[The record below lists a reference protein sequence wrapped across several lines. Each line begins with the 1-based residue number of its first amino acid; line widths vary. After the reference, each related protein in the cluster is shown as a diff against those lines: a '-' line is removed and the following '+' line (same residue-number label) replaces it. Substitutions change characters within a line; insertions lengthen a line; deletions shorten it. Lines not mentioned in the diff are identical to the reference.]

1 MFVAVRYLKAL
12 KENRSLISVFA
23 LGELKNR
30 YRNSVLGFF
39 WSILEPLLLLT
50 VLYFVFSSVLKS
62 GIPNFP
68 LYLFLGLIVWNFISK
83 GTTMGLNSIS
93 SKANIITN
101 VYFQRAIA
109 ALSSNITALIM
120 LGLEFVIFGI
130 FLAFYGVIPSATI
143 LFLPYLIFLVF
154 MITLGISLPLSVINV
169 LYKDM
174 QFIWNVVLTAGFFA
188 HPIIYNANMLP
199 ESLHEKID
207 LIPTVRIFEMMQ
219 DTVLYGKIPTL
230 YGFAY
235 VTIAAIV
242 ILGVGYLVYRKF
254 EPRIVEMM

>member
-1 MFVAVRYLKAL
+1 MLAPIRYLKAL
-12 KENRSLISVFA
+12 KENRSLIMTFA

-83 GTTMGLNSIS
+83 GTTMGLSSIS
-93 SKANIITN
+93 NKTNIITN

-109 ALSSNITALIM
+109 PLSANITALIM

-130 FLAFYGVIPSATI
+130 FLAFYGVVPSTTI

-154 MITLGISLPLSVINV
+154 VITLGISLPLSVISV

-174 QFIWNVVLTAGFFA
+174 QFIWNVVLTAGFFV
-188 HPIIYNANMLP
+188 HPIIYNTNMLP
-199 ESLHEKID
+199 TSLHEKLD
-207 LIPTVRIFEMMQ
+207 FIPTVRIIEMMHN
-219 DTVLYGKIPTL
+219 TVLYGKIPTF
-230 YGFAY
+230 YDFAY
-235 VTIAAIV
+235 VTITAIA
-242 ILGVGYLVYRKF
+242 ILGLGYAIYRKF

>member
-12 KENRSLISVFA
+12 KDNRSLISTFA

-50 VLYFVFSSVLKS
+50 VLYFFFSSVLKS
-62 GIPNFP
+62 GITNFP

-93 SKANIITN
+93 NKANIITN

-120 LGLEFVIFGI
+120 LGLEFVIFGV
-130 FLAFYGVIPSATI
+130 FLAFYGVVPSTTI

-154 MITLGISLPLSVINV
+154 TITLGISLPLSVINI

-174 QFIWNVVLTAGFFA
+174 QFIWNIVLTAGFFV

-199 ESLHEKID
+199 SGLHEKID

-230 YGFAY
+230 YDFVY
-235 VTIAAIV
+235 VTITAIA
-242 ILGVGYLVYRKF
+242 ILGVGYMIYRKF

>member
-1 MFVAVRYLKAL
+1 MSVPIRYLKAL
-12 KENRSLISVFA
+12 KENRSLITTFA

-50 VLYFVFSSVLKS
+50 VLFFVFSSVLKS

-68 LYLFLGLIVWNFISK
+68 LYLFLGLIVWNFVSK

-93 SKANIITN
+93 NKANIVTN

-130 FLAFYGVIPSATI
+130 FLAVYGVMPSTTI
-143 LFLPYLIFLVF
+143 LLSPYLILLVF

-174 QFIWNVVLTAGFFA
+174 QFIWNVVLTAGFFV

-199 ESLHEKID
+199 AGLHEKMD
-207 LIPTVRIFEMMQ
+207 LIPTVKIFEMLQ
-219 DTVLYGKIPTL
+219 DTVLYGKIPPL
-230 YGFAY
+230 YDFAY
-235 VTIAAIV
+235 VTITSII
-242 ILGVGYLVYRKF
+242 ILAVGYGVYRKF
-254 EPRIVEMM
+254 EPRIVEVL